1 MISLTKQ
8 IILDEIYVQL
18 WFDQSSKLLV
28 LDWKGRTSGEE
39 YRNTYGHALAFA
51 EQNKV
56 DYFLSDIR
64 DQQLSSSEEEK
75 WFEEVVIPRA
85 VMIGL
90 KKAAVV
96 FEGNLLK
103 KYFLNNILLKLK
115 KYGLPFKFFTDDKE
129 ALNWLTQAT

>member
-28 LDWKGRTSGEE
+28 LDWKGRASGEE
-39 YRNTYGHALAFA
+39 YRNTYGHALSFA

-56 DYFLSDIR
+56 DFFLSDIR
-64 DQQLSSSEEEK
+64 DQQLTSSEEEK
-75 WFEEVVIPRA
+75 WFEDVVIPRA
-85 VMIGL
+85 AMIGL

-96 FEGNLLK
+96 FEGNLIK
-103 KYFLNNILLKLK
+103 KYFLNNILVKLK
-115 KYGLPFKFFTDDKE
+115 KYGLPFKFFTDDSE
-129 ALNWLTQAT
+129 ALDWLTRRT